1 MIEQL
6 AAVARQ
12 VGDSLARWR
21 AENRVQGAWH
31 GTQFKA
37 EADRHADELWLQAL
51 HNLAPG
57 TAVLSEE
64 NADSHAVP
72 LEGDYWLLDPLD
84 GTASFA
90 GGFPGWVT
98 QVAWMERGRP
108 TLAAVYAPLLGE
120 MFLATSGGGATLNG
134 QRLPAGTDEPPRS
147 LIDNYPQPRGVA
159 AEAMRHL
166 GLERYVECGSIGL
179 KLCKVAAGAAD
190 VFIKD
195 VVVRTWDVA
204 PAALI
209 LGEAGGCLSGLD
221 GRPFAFD
228 ERLECVGL
236 LAARSNLTC
245 MGLAHWWQTRVVK
258 NPHDA

>member
-21 AENRVQGAWH
+21 AENRVQGEWQGA
-31 GTQFKA
+31 QFKA
-37 EADRHADELWLQAL
+37 EADRHADELWQNALQI
-51 HNLAPG
+51 LAPG
-57 TAVLSEE
+57 SAVLSEE
-64 NADSHAVP
+64 NAASHAVP
-72 LEGDYWLLDPLD
+72 LDGNYWLLDPLD

-108 TLAAVYAPLLGE
+108 TLAAVYAPLLDE
-120 MFLATSGGGATLNG
+120 MFLATAGGGATLNG
-134 QRLPAGTDEPPRS
+134 QKLHAATDEAPRS
-147 LIDNYPQPRGVA
+147 LIDNYPQPRGIA
-159 AEAMRHL
+159 AEAMRQL
-166 GLERYVECGSIGL
+166 GIERYVECGSIGL
-179 KLCKVAAGAAD
+179 KICKVAAGAAD

-209 LGEAGGCLSGLD
+209 LAEAGGCLTGLD
-221 GRPFAFD
+221 GRPFAFAD
-228 ERLECVGL
+228 QLECIGL
-236 LAARSNLTC
+236 IAARAKATC
-245 MGLAHWWQTRVVK
+245 MKLAVGSSGS
-258 NPHDA
+258 